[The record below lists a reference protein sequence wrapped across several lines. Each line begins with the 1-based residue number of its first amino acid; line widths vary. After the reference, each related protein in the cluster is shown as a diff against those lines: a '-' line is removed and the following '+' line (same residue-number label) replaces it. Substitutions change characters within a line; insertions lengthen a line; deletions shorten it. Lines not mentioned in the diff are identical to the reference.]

1 MTDQPAKLYDIGNA
15 WQKKVYS
22 KMADYLKSFPEVNSC
37 GVSTKGNS
45 YQHLLPMEL
54 SAYNFITPAIHDYVL
69 KAFENHRKGDRF
81 RMFTNT
87 AASQPYCFNLVV
99 FLNQHKS
106 LAGKLFS
113 NLLGKEVEVK
123 HLEPEFI
130 PNTCQVD
137 GFERIADESI
147 GDQSDEGGTNADIAV
162 FYTYEQ
168 NKKGILIIEFK
179 FIEDEFS
186 TCFSFYRKKYLKMFC
201 LRPDFFESMIKQPM
215 VYGKDKTPCGYKRYH
230 NWELTRGS
238 RVFDT
243 EKIAH
248 SYGCPFRRGLNQLW
262 RNMLLA
268 EQVALA
274 RNCNEF
280 GLWVFSAREN
290 DQFLWKNGETESQF
304 RGVLNEKGSRRFKRF
319 HLETILDK
327 LHHMVSGV
335 EEKSWLKDMERKYR
349 IE

>member
-1 MTDQPAKLYDIGNA
+1 MTDQPAKLYDIGNP
-15 WQKKVYS
+15 WQRKVYS
-22 KMADYLKSFPEVNSC
+22 KMAHYLKSIPEVNSC

-54 SAYNFITPAIHDYVL
+54 SAYNFVTPAIHEYALRV
-69 KAFENHRKGDRF
+69 FENHKKGDRF

-99 FLNQHKS
+99 FLNQHKV
-106 LAGKLFS
+106 LANKLFS
-113 NLLGKEVEVK
+113 NLLGKQVEVK

-137 GFERIADESI
+137 GFERNADESI
-147 GDQSDEGGTNADIAV
+147 GDQGDGGTNADIVV
-162 FYTYEQ
+162 FYTYDS

-179 FIEDEFS
+179 FIEGEFS
-186 TCFSFYRKKYLKMFC
+186 TCFSFSKKRYLRHFC
-201 LRPDFFESMIKQPM
+201 TNPNFFDTMISQPM
-215 VYGKDKTPCGYKRYH
+215 VYGKDKTPCGYKRYL
-230 NWELTRGS
+230 NWELTQSS
-238 RVFDT
+238 RVFDIK
-243 EKIAH
+243 KI
-248 SYGCPFRRGLNQLW
+248 SQNFGCPFRRGLNQLW
-262 RNMLLA
+262 RNLLLA
-268 EQVALA
+268 EQVALT

-290 DQFLWKNGETESQF
+290 DEYLWKNGETENRF
-304 RGVLNEKGSRRFKRF
+304 RNILNEKGNRRFKIF

-327 LHHMVSGV
+327 LRDMVNG
-335 EEKSWLKDMERKYR
+335 EEEVCWLRDMERKYR